1 VGGPPALGWGLEWF
15 GSKRRREVGLKW
27 VEVVG
32 LDGGGDGA
40 HCCLR
45 WGPQIMDG
53 TGGGVNGA
61 RDGSPGMVSG
71 P

>member
-1 VGGPPALGWGLEWF
+1 M
-15 GSKRRREVGLKW
+15 
-27 VEVVG
+27 VG

-40 HCCLR
+40 HRCLR
-45 WGPQIMDG
+45 CGAEIMEG

>member
-1 VGGPPALGWGLEWF
+1 MGGPPALGWGLEWF

-45 WGPQIMDG
+45 CGAQIMEG